1 MSSSDEESHDS
12 GAENESVDEGSV
24 EEEEESVEEKPK
36 PKKRGKGKKKKDP
49 AKPKRNMSAF
59 FIYSNANRAR
69 IKEENPD
76 AGFGDIAKL
85 ISAEFKQLDGTERAK
100 WDKKAAKDKIRY
112 EEEMKDYVPPDDS
125 DSDSDGGGKRKKKK
139 SKKVK
144 DPNKPKRNMSAYFL
158 YSVATRPQVKQDYPD
173 LAFGD
178 IAKKIAEQFRELDP
192 AEKSKWDKKAAAD
205 KERYQREMAVYNGN

>member
-76 AGFGDIAKL
+76 AGFGDIVKYHCRDLRL
-85 ISAEFKQLDGTERAK
+85 ISIEFDFWLVFQ
-100 WDKKAAKDKIRY
+100 
-112 EEEMKDYVPPDDS
+112 
-125 DSDSDGGGKRKKKK
+125 
-139 SKKVK
+139 
-144 DPNKPKRNMSAYFL
+144 
-158 YSVATRPQVKQDYPD
+158 
-173 LAFGD
+173 
-178 IAKKIAEQFRELDP
+178 
-192 AEKSKWDKKAAAD
+192 
-205 KERYQREMAVYNGN
+205 

>member
-1 MSSSDEESHDS
+1 MFE
-12 GAENESVDEGSV
+12 
-24 EEEEESVEEKPK
+24 
-36 PKKRGKGKKKKDP
+36 
-49 AKPKRNMSAF
+49 F
-59 FIYSNANRAR
+59 R
-69 IKEENPD
+69 IKTTLLYRILTYNYSPLLHE
-76 AGFGDIAKL
+76 FTYSIQ
-85 ISAEFKQLDGTERAK
+85 FKQLDGTERAK